1 MKKVEVTTPD
11 GLKIAVQDW
20 PHKAGARAL
29 LFIHGFSQTQDCW
42 SEQVSANALEDFHVV
57 TYDNRGHGQSD
68 KPQEPH
74 FYQEQNRWADEVDA
88 VIHQLKLDKPI
99 LVVWSYGGR
108 IALDY
113 VSKYGDSRISG
124 IVMVCAA
131 TSGDTIY
138 HGSAIPFVKEMG
150 NPDDEIAANSVR
162 SFLEN
167 CSYKPVP
174 ADKMKFLEDTNN
186 MTSQV
191 VRRALQDRTNEHEDT
206 LRSITVP
213 VLALHGAEDKALL
226 PSLAKYTAT
235 MVQNGEY
242 IIYPQTGHMP
252 FWECSNEFNADL
264 ARFAKKTE
272 D

>member
-1 MKKVEVTTPD
+1 MEKKTVTTPD

-20 PHKAGARAL
+20 PHKEGARAL

-42 SEQVSANALEDFHVV
+42 SEQVSAAALEDYHRI

-68 KPQEPH
+68 KPEEPH
-74 FYQEQNRWADEVDA
+74 FYQESDRWADEVDA
-88 VIHQLKLDKPI
+88 VIQQMKLDKPI

-113 VSKYGDSRISG
+113 IAKYGDGQISG

-138 HGSAIPFVKEMG
+138 HGSAIPFVKNMG
-150 NPDDEIAANSVR
+150 NPDDEIAATSVR

-167 CSYKPVP
+167 CSYKTVP
-174 ADKMKFLEDTNN
+174 ADMMQFLEDTNN

-191 VRRALQDRTNEHEDT
+191 VRRALQDRTHEHEDT
-206 LRSITVP
+206 LRSIAVP
-213 VLALHGAEDKALL
+213 VLALHGEEDRALL
-226 PSLAKYTAT
+226 PSLAKHTAA

-242 IIYPQTGHMP
+242 IIYPKTGHMP
-252 FWECSNEFNADL
+252 FWEVSEEFNADL
-264 ARFAKKTE
+264 ARFAGKVGN
-272 D
+272 